1 MDGAVAP
8 TLAKAYGYAPPWIT
22 TRRLYTDLSMQQRAL
37 RVAGVWVPP
46 GGKWSLAYGAY
57 SAFVMLSVVTFLASQ
72 LSAMLHF
79 WGDILSVTT
88 NACVTFTFGMAIFKF
103 TVFLKMRPLTNKLIE
118 ELDSCLE
125 RYGRTY
131 ARQKAT
137 IFGACALRGRRVC
150 QWQLCLALSVYAV
163 WEVLPLLQMRTCSS
177 TECRVQ
183 SGFPALVWYPFS
195 FTEAPLYQVVYIVV
209 STGLFYGCFVSNTLV
224 GVFCSLM
231 INVSGHVRFLNVMA
245 RNMGYVEKCG
255 KGGNCHS
262 CRYAST
268 STDTEKEMRRRLKEC
283 VRYHNDIARL
293 IERLSAL
300 VGPILL
306 GEFLADV
313 ITVSVSAFVTT
324 TVKADSGWLFK
335 YASYLSAIAEQMF
348 LYCWFGDEI
357 LSESERL
364 QVSAYSCDWTGGS
377 PRFLREL
384 RIFLCRTGRPLM
396 LTASKF
402 YTITR
407 ETFLLLI
414 NASYS
419 YFALLNQL
427 NSE

>member
-1 MDGAVAP
+1 
-8 TLAKAYGYAPPWIT
+8 
-22 TRRLYTDLSMQQRAL
+22 MQQRAL
-37 RVAGVWVPP
+37 RLAGVWVPP

-103 TVFLKMRPLTNKLIE
+103 IVFLKMRPLTNKLIE
-118 ELDSCLE
+118 ELDTCLE
-125 RYGRTY
+125 RYGRIY
-131 ARQKAT
+131 AQEKAT
-137 IFGACALRGRRVC
+137 IFGGCALRGRRVS

-163 WEVLPLLQMRTCSS
+163 WEVLPLLQIRTCSS

-195 FTEAPLYQVVYIVV
+195 FTETPLYQVMYIVV

-255 KGGNCHS
+255 KGDNCHS

-324 TVKADSGWLFK
+324 TV
-335 YASYLSAIAEQMF
+335 
-348 LYCWFGDEI
+348 
-357 LSESERL
+357 SERL

-384 RIFLCRTGRPLM
+384 RIFQCRTGRPLL